1 VTGLLLTL
9 ALAGG
14 AQAAQTPP
22 TRPATPVVRPAPQT
36 RPVYDDAADARA
48 KIATAIKNAATDEIR
63 VLINW
68 GTNDDAGRAFA
79 QALTD
84 PVVRATRYSA
94 DEYKVVNV
102 DVGLAD
108 KNLDVAREY
117 GATLSARTLPALT
130 VLDHL
135 GKPIAQADA
144 PVFRKADAPAA
155 FDPTRI
161 ATFLKTHQAPAPDA
175 NAQFANA
182 LSQAK
187 KDGRTV
193 FVWFTAPW

>member
-9 ALAGG
+9 VLAGG

-22 TRPATPVVRPAPQT
+22 TRPATPVVRPATQT
-36 RPVYDDAADARA
+36 RPVYDAAADARA
-48 KIATAIKNAATDEIR
+48 RIAAAIKNAATDEIR

-79 QALTD
+79 RALTD

-102 DVGLAD
+102 DVGRAD
-108 KNLDVAREY
+108 TNLDVAREY
-117 GATLSARTLPALT
+117 GATLTAGVLPALT
-130 VLDHL
+130 VLDHF

-144 PVFRKADAPAA
+144 RAFRKADASAA